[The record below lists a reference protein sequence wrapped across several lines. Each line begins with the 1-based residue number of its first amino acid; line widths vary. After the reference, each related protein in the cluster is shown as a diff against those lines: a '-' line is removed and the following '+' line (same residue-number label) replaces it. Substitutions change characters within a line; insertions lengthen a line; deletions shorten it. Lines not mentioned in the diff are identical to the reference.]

1 MQERI
6 EEELELIRQRFP
18 DVEYQEEGYWVCVS
32 SYSLPEGWNRETTEV
47 AFQISQGH
55 PGTPPYGM
63 YVPSG
68 LRFQGEKPNNYD
80 EPAGNEPPFVGSWGF
95 FSWTPA
101 DGNWIPSADV
111 RSGVNL
117 LDWVKGFMDR
127 FEEGR

>member
-80 EPAGNEPPFVGSWGF
+80 EPAGNEPPFVG
-95 FSWTPA
+95 
-101 DGNWIPSADV
+101 V
-111 RSGVNL
+111 VGVL
-117 LDWVKGFMDR
+117 LLGSC
-127 FEEGR
+127 